1 MKHKTLRTAIHLT
14 LLICAAS
21 LMTVSLRAQEKSTR
35 NTWAWNNSDN
45 GRKIEVKVENK
56 VEFNDD
62 YSDVAA
68 IPADGALRIYDS
80 RGPRTIRLA
89 ITRGSAGELRRDYS
103 IDGQSRSFDAEGQR
117 WLRAVLLQAV
127 REGGLDATDRAARI
141 LKQQGT
147 RGLVE
152 EITYLK
158 GDYVRRIYFGVL
170 LSAPGVSTADLESAL
185 RNASNTIKGDYERA
199 QLLLQ
204 VARVFLANRNLLPAY
219 FDAVNKTGTPYE
231 HARVLSGALKR
242 DELSKEALSAI
253 AQSAATIDSD
263 YEKANLLVMG
273 AERYQASLSLR
284 MDWLH
289 AARTIASDHEHHR
302 ALSGAL
308 RPNEISVEALSDLVQ
323 SAARIQSDYEKASFL
338 IEALGH
344 YRSDARL
351 RAAFLETARTIGS
364 EYERGRVQKQFE
376 KAISEFEG
384 KSNKG

>member
-1 MKHKTLRTAIHLT
+1 MRNAILRTASKSS
-14 LLICAAS
+14 LLILAALLLTAS
-21 LMTVSLRAQEKSTR
+21 AQSQEKAAR
-35 NTWAWNNSDN
+35 NTWKWNNSEN
-45 GRKIEVKVENK
+45 GRRIEVTIENK

-68 IPADGALRIYDS
+68 IPGDGALRIYDS
-80 RGPRTIRLA
+80 RGSRAIRLA
-89 ITRGSAGELRRDYS
+89 ITRGSTGELRRDYS
-103 IDGQSRSFDAEGQR
+103 IDGQTRSFDAEGQT
-117 WLRAVLLQAV
+117 WLRAVLMQAV
-127 REGGLDATDRAARI
+127 REGGLDASDRAARI

-152 EITYLK
+152 EIGYLK
-158 GDYVRRIYFGVL
+158 GDYVRRIYFAVL
-170 LSAPGVSTADLESAL
+170 LSAPRVSPQDLESAL

-204 VARVFLANRNLLPAY
+204 VANVFLVNQNLLPAY
-219 FDAVNKTGTPYE
+219 FDAVNKIAAPYE
-231 HARVLSGALKR
+231 HARVLGGALKR
-242 DELSKEALSAI
+242 EALSKEALSAI
-253 AQSAATIDSD
+253 AQSAATVDSD
-263 YEKANLLVMG
+263 YEKANVLVMG

-308 RPNEISVEALSDLVQ
+308 KPSEISVEALSDLVQ

-364 EYERGRVQKQFE
+364 EYERGRVQKRLE
-376 KAISEFEG
+376 KAISEVEG
-384 KSNKG
+384 KSS